1 MATKENKNCT
11 QQIKNQIYLLGH
23 KYIPLDMLLTPD
35 TSTRQLYLNTNVYC
49 LSYTIYSIYK
59 VLF

>member
-1 MATKENKNCT
+1 MAIKQNKSYT
-11 QQIKNQIYLLGH
+11 HQIRNQIYLLGH

-35 TSTRQLYLNTNVYC
+35 TSTHQLYLNTNVYH
-49 LSYTIYSIYK
+49 LSHTIYYIYK